1 MDNGTIKKVL
11 LYLVIAF
18 VVVSIWQNPE
28 GSAEAAG
35 DFLGA
40 VGNFFAD
47 LIDKTAT
54 FIEGL
59 TD

>member
-1 MDNGTIKKVL
+1 MKNDTIRKIL

-35 DFLGA
+35 DFLGS
-40 VGNFFAD
+40 VGAFFSE
-47 LIDKTAT
+47 LIDRTAT
-54 FIEGL
+54 FIGGL
-59 TD
+59 FD